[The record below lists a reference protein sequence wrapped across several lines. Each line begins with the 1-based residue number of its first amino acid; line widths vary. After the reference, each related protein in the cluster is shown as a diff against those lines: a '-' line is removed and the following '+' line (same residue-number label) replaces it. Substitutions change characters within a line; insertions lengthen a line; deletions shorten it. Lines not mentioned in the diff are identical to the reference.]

1 MRRAAA
7 VVFLLIASACTSRI
21 GSPPAPTTSAPAV
34 ETTAVSTTL
43 APTTTSAPTPPAPN
57 PITDREIPDELIAI
71 MPMQSL
77 GREWPG
83 FSLERDLVEDNEAVV
98 AFNAQAP
105 RDEADDVAKYG
116 RLLGHRTVHRP
127 QALALTRALAVDTWV
142 QVFEDD
148 QGASG
153 YLQDFVR
160 DAAKDLDTGHRGD
173 LRVLEIL
180 DFAVDPLGDEQLG
193 LILHEVAPR
202 TGKELWETL
211 IGFRIGRLLA
221 FVSVLQSSDIDTRI
235 AAQELAEVFTARIL
249 DVLDGRILPAEAE
262 IIPRIGPFAFR
273 YEQTLTERYRRI
285 VFPVITPQPGES
297 TEPGGDAEPEPP
309 PPGEDTGSE
318 AEGGDDA
325 GEEPTTT
332 TSLTTTTTIVVPVTE
347 RGSVTATG
355 FVAGNDVDCELTF
368 SLLGGVE
375 RRRYIV
381 VGDEAWVQTGGSGP
395 FEEAEPTDEA
405 VIADLL
411 YCPGWGVSMKQSGLE
426 AILVPGTGVPE
437 RVNGVP
443 AERFDLELR
452 DLVAIGLAPLNS
464 GGVDFDGFSVWLATD
479 QAAPWI
485 LAVELEY
492 GGSADALEDALGP
505 GFVNGA
511 DITLT
516 VDYEIE
522 RLDDPTIVIEA
533 P

>member
-21 GSPPAPTTSAPAV
+21 GTPPPPTTSEPAPS
-34 ETTAVSTTL
+34 TTTLITTTL
-43 APTTTSAPTPPAPN
+43 APGTTAPATPPPPN
-57 PITDREIPDELIAI
+57 PITDREIPNELVQI

-83 FSLERDLVEDNEAVV
+83 FALERSVSEDNEAVV

-105 RDEADDVAKYG
+105 GDEAEDVVKY
-116 RLLGHRTVHRP
+116 RRVLGHRTVHRP
-127 QALALTRALAVDTWV
+127 QAVVVQRALAVNTWV
-142 QVFEDD
+142 QLFEDD

-160 DAAKDLDTGHRGD
+160 DTAKDLDTGHRGD

-180 DFAVDPLGDEQLG
+180 DFAVDPLGDEELG
-193 LILHEVAPR
+193 LILEEVAPR
-202 TGKELWETL
+202 SGQQLWETL

-221 FVSVLQSSDIDTRI
+221 FVSVLQPSDIDSRI
-235 AAQELAEVFTARIL
+235 ATQELAEVFTARIL

-285 VFPVITPQPGES
+285 VFPVIEGGP

-309 PPGEDTGSE
+309 EDDGNTS
-318 AEGGDDA
+318 
-325 GEEPTTT
+325 TTT
-332 TSLTTTTTIVVPVTE
+332 TTDPTASTTTSSTTTTIVVPVTE
-347 RGSVTATG
+347 RGSVTAKG
-355 FVAGNDVDCELTF
+355 VVIDEDLDCELTF

-375 RRRYIV
+375 RRRYVIL
-381 VGDEAWVQTGGSGP
+381 GDEAWVQTGGSGA
-395 FEEAEPTDEA
+395 FKGVEPTDES

-411 YCPGWGVSMKQSGLE
+411 YCPGWGTTLKQAGLE
-426 AILVPGTGVPE
+426 AIVAPGTGTSE
-437 RVNGVP
+437 RVNDVP
-443 AERFDLELR
+443 AERFDLSLR
-452 DLVAIGLAPLNS
+452 DLVAIGLAPLDS
-464 GGVDFDGFSVWLATD
+464 GGVDFDGFSVWLATG
-479 QAAPWI
+479 QTAPWI
-485 LAVELEY
+485 LAVELTY
-492 GGSADALEDALGP
+492 GGSADALESALGP

-516 VDYEIE
+516 VDYEIQ
-522 RLDDPTIVIEA
+522 RFGDPTLTIER
-533 P
+533 PQ